1 MPSVRLPQTQMLQP
15 PYDIGARISTNS
27 WGAVR
32 TSYTTLDRQMD
43 DFAYLKPDMVL
54 VVAAGNCGDVISGCE
69 YQVNEHNRRTDCRAG
84 WKYPLAGRVSNGQA
98 VAQRQR
104 ECSKNI
110 FRGTWHMYVANIK
123 HF

>member
-1 MPSVRLPQTQMLQP
+1 MLQP

-54 VVAAGNCGDVISGCE
+54 VIAAGNCGDVISGCE
-69 YQVNEHNRRTDCRAG
+69 YQVTATNRGIPC
-84 WKYPLAGRVSNGQA
+84 
-98 VAQRQR
+98 
-104 ECSKNI
+104 
-110 FRGTWHMYVANIK
+110 GT
-123 HF
+123 

>member
-1 MPSVRLPQTQMLQP
+1 MLQP

-32 TSYTTLDRQMD
+32 TTYTSLDRQMD

-69 YQVNEHNRRTDCRAG
+69 YQVNTTVGLPRETEIPPGSRWKDFRR
-84 WKYPLAGRVSNGQA
+84 S
-98 VAQRQR
+98 
-104 ECSKNI
+104 I
-110 FRGTWHMYVANIK
+110 F
-123 HF
+123 F